1 MLTYTM
7 DVEDRSRWIISTP
20 SAAELAQPYFCSEVG
35 DFYAR
40 DKFSTARSNKNSFI
54 LFYTLGGEGT
64 VSQGGQT
71 VRLPKGH
78 ALLMDCRTPQSYG
91 TSPGQGHW
99 YHLWAHIDGS
109 GVELAGRTLGLPRLA
124 PVAVPLSRLQ
134 PHMDVLFERLGSES
148 VGNAMR
154 TGLAVHALVTEVV
167 LAAQEAGPV
176 AEDDPVRLA
185 CAYVERHFA
194 EKVTLD
200 DLARE
205 AAVSPSY
212 LIRLFKRQLETTPHD
227 YLLRYRI
234 SRAKELLAETTLT
247 SAAIAERVGFTSESN
262 FSYRFKQMTGQ
273 GPRAYRRST
282 PELVLA
288 GDDGGHRLV
297 DIGERHP
304 LV

>member
-109 GVELAGRTLGLPRLA
+109 GVELAGRTLGLPRL
-124 PVAVPLSRLQ
+124 VLIAVPLSHLQ

-176 AEDDPVRLA
+176 AEG
-185 CAYVERHFA
+185 
-194 EKVTLD
+194 
-200 DLARE
+200 
-205 AAVSPSY
+205 PSY

>member
-20 SAAELAQPYFCSEVG
+20 SAAELAQPYYCSEVG

-40 DKFSTARSNKNSFI
+40 GKFATARSDKNSFI

-64 VSQGGQT
+64 VRQGGQT
-71 VRLPKGH
+71 VRLAKGQ
-78 ALLMDCRTPQSYG
+78 ALLMDCRSPQSYG
-91 TSPGQGHW
+91 TSPGHGHW
-99 YHLWAHIDGS
+99 YHLWAHIDGP
-109 GVELAGRTLGLPRLA
+109 GVALAGRTLGLPRLA
-124 PVAVPLSRLQ
+124 PVTVPLSRLQ
-134 PHMDVLFERLGSES
+134 SHADVLFECLGTES
-148 VGNAMR
+148 VGNATR
-154 TGLAVHALVTEVV
+154 IGLAVHALVAEVV

-176 AEDDPVRLA
+176 PDDDPIRLA

-194 EKVTLD
+194 EKVALH
-200 DLARE
+200 DLARA

-247 SAAIAERVGFTSESN
+247 SAAIAERVGFASESN

-273 GPRAYRRST
+273 GPRAYRQST
-282 PELVLA
+282 PELVL
-288 GDDGGHRLV
+288 
-297 DIGERHP
+297 E
-304 LV
+304 